1 MGRIR
6 ICIVAT
12 RATRY
17 EKTSAESELGLFLDI
32 NPRPLHSMPDVYTI
46 AAEAILDEH
55 VKTRITVLASGGVR
69 TLDV

>member
-1 MGRIR
+1 MRRIT
-6 ICIVAT
+6 ICTAAT

-17 EKTSAESELGLFLDI
+17 ENTSAESELRLFLNI
-32 NPRPLHSMPDVYTI
+32 NPRLLHSIPDVYTI
-46 AAEAILDEH
+46 AAEAMLDDH